1 MPPAARGGGGS
12 GAVRAGRAFVELFA
26 NDNKL
31 YRALDQARAKL
42 KQFGAFTAKIGL
54 TGVAGGGAI
63 LAPLAKTLT
72 DAVTRGAKI
81 DQLAKRFGA
90 TTTEVSALAYAFET
104 AGVTLEEFEGTID
117 GVRSK
122 ITAAADANEDVI
134 QGLASFRTN
143 GRRLIDMPLDKQ
155 LDHLAD
161 AFTRITRESD
171 QAEQAQNLFGASGL
185 KILEVIKRGSAALA
199 DRKAKAGPGG
209 GLVSQADATR
219 STQLLK
225 AYTEAWQG
233 VKYTVLEVGAALLP
247 LGDGVGETSGKIST
261 MLAGVRSWINDNRET
276 IQTTAKVAAAVTA
289 GGVALVAFG
298 AVISAAGVV
307 LGAVVLPLKLAA
319 AGVLALGTAVGI
331 AKVAILGFGPE
342 MLVIG
347 AIGATLVGLF
357 ADDLSEGFKSFA
369 ADASEAWDGITSAM
383 SRGDIGAAARLGL
396 ALVSLE
402 WAKAVVYWTKLWN
415 DFKSEFVDFWRYAYS
430 AIAEGWAEIGE
441 QLDILPE
448 GTRDT
453 IAAMR
458 KEQEQASARA
468 RAADLKAAEE
478 QLRMAREEFDLA
490 NQAARGGADW
500 VKGWDK
506 VFADVGG
513 AIKGIA
519 AGRGAIQN
527 KPRVPNQQELFNA
540 VKGTFTLANA
550 RMQLGY
556 GDQAQKR
563 QLDAAVNTAKNTAV
577 LPELRDG
584 VKELGK
590 QLAFK

>member
-31 YRALDQARAKL
+31 YRSLDAAQARL
-42 KQFGAFTAKIGL
+42 KQFGAFAAKIGL
-54 TGVAGGGAI
+54 TGTAAGGAA

-81 DQLAKRFGA
+81 DQLAKRFGT

-143 GRRLIDMPLDKQ
+143 GRRLIDMPLEKQ

-171 QAEQAQNLFGASGL
+171 QAEQAQSLFGASGL
-185 KILEVIKRGSAALA
+185 KMLEVIKRGSSALA
-199 DRKAKAGPGG
+199 ERKAKAGPGG
-209 GLVSQADATR
+209 GLVSQEDATR
-219 STQLLK
+219 STNLLR

-247 LGDGVGETSGKIST
+247 LGDGVGEASGKITT
-261 MLAGVRSWINDNRET
+261 MLAGVRSWIDDNRET
-276 IQTTAKVAAAVTA
+276 IQTTAKVAAVVTA

-298 AVISAAGVV
+298 AIISATGVV
-307 LGAVVLPLKLAA
+307 LGAVVLPLKLVA
-319 AGVLALGTAVGI
+319 AGVLAVGAAVGV
-331 AKVAILGFGPE
+331 AKVAVVGFFPE
-342 MLVIG
+342 LLLLAG
-347 AIGATLVGLF
+347 IGATLVGVF
-357 ADDLSEGFKSFA
+357 ADDLPAGFKSFA
-369 ADASEAWDGITSAM
+369 KDAGEAWDSVTAALG
-383 SRGDIGAAARLGL
+383 RGDIGAAARVGL
-396 ALVSLE
+396 ALVTLE
-402 WAKAVVYWTKLWN
+402 WAKATAYWTSAWN
-415 DFKSEFVDFWRYAYS
+415 AFKSEFVDGWRDLYH
-430 AIAEGWAEIGE
+430 AIAGGWAEIGE
-441 QLDILPE
+441 ALDILPE
-448 GTRDT
+448 GTRNT
-453 IAAMR
+453 IDAMR
-458 KEQEQASARA
+458 REQQQASNRA

-478 QLRMAREEFDLA
+478 QLRMAQQKFDLA
-490 NQAARGGADW
+490 NQAARGGDW
-500 VKGWDK
+500 VKAWGDL
-506 VFADVGG
+506 AAAGVGK
-513 AIKGIA
+513 AIKGVPA
-519 AGRGAIQN
+519 AARIQSA
-527 KPRVPNQQELFNA
+527 PRVPSQQELFNA
-540 VKGTFTLANA
+540 VKGTFVLANA

-563 QLDAAVNTAKNTAV
+563 QLDAAVSTAKNTAV
-577 LPELRDG
+577 LPEIRDAIRDN
-584 VKELGK
+584 KPK
-590 QLAFK
+590 FQ